1 MIIYQKLYNLLS
13 PQEKRKAFMV
23 VLLTLI
29 MGLIDAISA
38 ASIMPFMSLLGNTE
52 VIESSRF
59 LQILKKYS
67 GIDSHQEFTFFVGI
81 FVFMLLVFSLSVKTI
96 TIYAQVRFSGLR
108 DFTFGRRLLTIYLA
122 QPYSWYLNKN
132 SSEIGKNILEEVS
145 DVVKM
150 GLVPL
155 INLISSLIVFISMV
169 SLMFIVE
176 PKLALLISG
185 IFLTCYLVIYK
196 TLKRFILR
204 IGKDKFKANKIR
216 FNTISEAF
224 GAIKEVKI
232 SNLEDEFINRFS
244 KPSVIHAKTGAT
256 AKLIGALPRFA
267 LEIVAFGGMFLVIL
281 YLLKRYGNI
290 NSALPTIGL
299 YAYAG
304 YRILPSLQSIYQS
317 ITSIRYASPAIEN
330 LYSDFNIDRNK
341 NKFDKHNNLKLI
353 FPKKSIFLNNIK
365 YRYPNK
371 EEYILKNINI
381 NIEANKVT
389 GFVGFTG
396 SGKTTLIDIL
406 LGLLKP
412 ENGEINIDKK
422 TLKENDYYAWQ
433 KSIGYVPQ
441 SIYLADE
448 SIESNIAFGYEKK
461 QIDHKRIREVS
472 KIAEIHDFIN
482 KDLEN
487 KYQTVVGERG
497 IRLSGGQRQRIGI
510 ARALYKNPKVL
521 IMDEATS
528 SLDNITE
535 RSLMNNI
542 YKLNEKITIIIIAHR
557 LTTIEKC
564 NKIFLLDKGEIV
576 NSGKY
581 EELSKTSKLFK
592 KMINADLNQ

>member
-1 MIIYQKLYNLLS
+1 MSIYLKLYNLLS
-13 PQEKRKAFMV
+13 PKEKRKAFLV
-23 VLLTLI
+23 ILLTLI
-29 MGLIDAISA
+29 MGLIDAIGA
-38 ASIMPFMSLLGNTE
+38 ASIMPFLSLLGNPK

-59 LQILKKYS
+59 LQVLKS
-67 GIDSHQEFTFFVGI
+67 FSNIESHQEFTFFVGI
-81 FVFMLLVFSLSVKTI
+81 FVFMLLVLSLSVKTI
-96 TIYAQVRFSGLR
+96 TTYAQVRFSGLR
-108 DFTFGRRLLTIYLA
+108 DFTFSRRLLSIYLS

-132 SSEIGKNILEEVS
+132 SSEIGKNILEEVH

-176 PKLALLISG
+176 PKLALIIAS
-185 IFLTCYLVIYK
+185 IFITCYLVIYK

-204 IGKDKFKANKIR
+204 IGKDKFEANKIR
-216 FNTISEAF
+216 FNAISEAF

-244 KPSVIHAKTGAT
+244 NPSIIHAKNGST

-304 YRILPSLQSIYQS
+304 YRILPSLQAIYQS
-317 ITSIRYASPAIEN
+317 ITSIKYSSPAIEN
-330 LYSDFNIDRNK
+330 LYYDFSIYRNK
-341 NKFDKHNNLKLI
+341 NKIDKLNNLKII
-353 FPKKSIFLNNIK
+353 FPKKSIILKNIK
-365 YRYPNK
+365 YKYPNK

-381 NIEANKVT
+381 YIEANKVT

-396 SGKTTLIDIL
+396 SGKTTLMDIL

-412 ENGEINIDKK
+412 EYGKINIDEKP
-422 TLKENDYYAWQ
+422 LKENDYYAWQ

-448 SIESNIAFGYEKK
+448 SIESNIAFGYKK
-461 QIDHKRIREVS
+461 GEIDHKRIREVS
-472 KIAEIHDFIN
+472 QIAEIHNFIN
-482 KDLEN
+482 NDLEN
-487 KYQTVVGERG
+487 KYQTIVGERG

-564 NKIFLLDKGEIV
+564 DNIFLLDKGEIV
-576 NSGKY
+576 NNGKY
-581 EELSKTSKLFK
+581 EDLSKTSELFK
-592 KMINADLNQ
+592 MMINQDLNQ

>member
-1 MIIYQKLYNLLS
+1 
-13 PQEKRKAFMV
+13 MV

-29 MGLIDAISA
+29 MGLTDAIGA
-38 ASIMPFMSLLGNTE
+38 ASIMPFLSLLGNPK
-52 VIESSRF
+52 VIESSSF
-59 LQILKKYS
+59 LQILKRYS

-81 FVFMLLVFSLSVKTI
+81 FVFILLVFSLSVKTI
-96 TIYAQVRFSGLR
+96 TTYAQVRFSGLR
-108 DFTFGRRLLTIYLA
+108 DFTFGRRLLIIYLS
-122 QPYSWYLNKN
+122 QPYSWFLNKN
-132 SSEIGKNILEEVS
+132 SSEIGKNILDEVS
-145 DVVKM
+145 NVVKM

-176 PKLALLISG
+176 PKLALIISS
-185 IFLTCYLVIYK
+185 IFVICYVLIYK
-196 TLKRFILR
+196 ILKRFILR

-216 FNTISEAF
+216 FNAISEAF

-244 KPSVIHAKTGAT
+244 KPSVIHAENGAS

-281 YLLKRYGNI
+281 YLLRTYGNI

-304 YRILPSLQSIYQS
+304 YRILPSLQGIYQS

-330 LYSDFNIDRNK
+330 LYNDFKIYKNTNRSD
-341 NKFDKHNNLKLI
+341 KLGNVELI
-353 FPKKSIFLNNIK
+353 LPKKSIRLENIK
-365 YRYPNK
+365 YKYPTK
-371 EEYILKNINI
+371 EDYILKNINI

-412 ENGEINIDKK
+412 EYGEINIDEEP
-422 TLKENDYYAWQ
+422 LKENNYYAWQ

-448 SIESNIAFGYEKK
+448 SIESNIAFGYKK
-461 QIDHKRIREVS
+461 KHIDPKRIKEVA

-482 KDLEN
+482 NDLEN
-487 KYQTVVGERG
+487 KYQTIVGERG
-497 IRLSGGQRQRIGI
+497 IRLSGGQRQRLGI
-510 ARALYKNPKVL
+510 ARALYKKPKVL

-564 NKIFLLDKGEIV
+564 DKIFLLDKGEIV

-581 EELSKTSKLFK
+581 EKLSKTSKLFK
-592 KMINADLNQ
+592 AMINTDFH